1 MLSGI
6 DQIVL
11 SLIAIKRSISEH
23 LMSGLPETKNAKEFF
38 DAVGVRYH
46 VATKAK
52 TGSLMSELTSIKY
65 DSQYGVREYILILVF
80 IKSKLKDLKVPIPDD
95 FIVHQALNS
104 LPSEFSKIK
113 TAYNTQNQK
122 WTINDLIAKCV
133 LEEEKLK
140 KEKSESALIVSNV
153 KPNPGRGH
161 GNHWK
166 PRFNTSHRVQDNKRH
181 GGGQSN
187 NVGGLTVV
195 IMKEVRCFFYKKKYH
210 KRNTC
215 QIQVL
220 VGE

>member
-1 MLSGI
+1 M
-6 DQIVL
+6 
-11 SLIAIKRSISEH
+11 
-23 LMSGLPETKNAKEFF
+23 
-38 DAVGVRYH
+38 
-46 VATKAK
+46 
-52 TGSLMSELTSIKY
+52 
-65 DSQYGVREYILILVF
+65 
-80 IKSKLKDLKVPIPDD
+80 KL
-95 FIVHQALNS
+95 
-104 LPSEFSKIK
+104 SKIK
-113 TAYNTQNQK
+113 TTYNTLNQN

-153 KPNPGRGH
+153 KPHPGSGH

-181 GGGQSN
+181 GGGHTN
-187 NVGGLTVV
+187 NVGGLKAV
-195 IMKEVRCFFYKKKYH
+195 IMKEVKCFFCKKKGH